1 MNRMRDKPMQ
11 QNRLDIDRLIQLAAA
26 EFAAHGF
33 EGMSLRALA
42 DKCAVTQ
49 PAIYYHFSSKEA
61 LYEEV
66 CRRKFDDIAHIV
78 DRRVAEVSSADE
90 KLDVFFATLFDEW
103 HRDNTLLLLTQRE
116 AINALIDPR
125 RCVAGTH
132 TVHLFGLIEKILSDC
147 LGHAVDRDVAFSFG
161 ALLFGYSSLMSLDI
175 DGSGASFAQ
184 QRERRKAA
192 LLRHSRHLLQAL
204 ASGETLDD

>member
-1 MNRMRDKPMQ
+1 MKGMRDKPMQ

-42 DKCAVTQ
+42 EKCAVTQ
-49 PAIYYHFSSKEA
+49 PAIYYHFRSKEA

-66 CRRKFDDIAHIV
+66 CRRKFDDIARIV
-78 DRRVAEVSSADE
+78 DQRVAAAGSAEE
-90 KLDVFFATLFDEW
+90 KLEAFFAALFDEW

-116 AINALIDPR
+116 TINALIDPR

-132 TVHLFGLIEKILSDC
+132 TVHLFGLIEKILADC
-147 LGHAVDRDVAFSFG
+147 LGHEVDRDLAFSFG
-161 ALLFGYSSLMSLDI
+161 ALLFGYCSLMSLDI
-175 DGSGASFAQ
+175 DGSGASVVQ
-184 QRERRKAA
+184 QRQRRKAA
-192 LLRHSRHLLQAL
+192 LLKDCRRLLRSL
-204 ASGETLDD
+204 TEHRR